1 MQYLGVIRGAGTL
14 GADDGNIFG
23 RVEYDIDG
31 FLTQAREV
39 VASGELPMSADDQN
53 NAFGRNDL
61 RLRTD
66 DGRTLHVRF
75 SGKRLN
81 PASGAA
87 HVDVSGELPTAKQWR
102 R

>member
-14 GADDGNIFG
+14 GADDGYVFG
-23 RVEYDIDG
+23 RAEYDIDG
-31 FLTQAREV
+31 FLTRTREV
-39 VASGELPMSADDQN
+39 VASGEVRMAAQELNS
-53 NAFGRNDL
+53 AFGRNDL

-75 SGKRLN
+75 SGRRLN
-81 PASGAA
+81 PASDAA
-87 HVDVSGELPTAKQWR
+87 HADVSGELPTAEQWR